1 MFFFHLVWPLAF
13 LVFRNLSKREK
24 KRKEKQFSSYS
35 LKAIIKVSLV
45 EDRRTTRGSQL
56 FDVRTTAYKSQ
67 GHHTTDKAW

>member
-45 EDRRTTRGSQL
+45 EDIRSTRGSQL
-56 FDVRTTAYKSQ
+56 FDVRTAAHKS
-67 GHHTTDKAW
+67 

>member
-1 MFFFHLVWPLAF
+1 MFFFHLAWPLAF

-45 EDRRTTRGSQL
+45 EDIRSTRGSQL
-56 FDVRTTAYKSQ
+56 FDVRTAAHKS
-67 GHHTTDKAW
+67 